1 MTELLPTRQA
11 ADLRRAVIDY
21 VTTAIS
27 LADPSVASAL
37 DAFLTDEHSG
47 IFLGPYLRTRL
58 PFAGGSDAAAAR
70 ELVPSLP
77 EWFEPYAHQ
86 AAAFSRLT
94 TSPQAPGEQD
104 EAGFRLPQPTIV
116 TTGTGSGKTESFL
129 YPVLDHAA
137 RAKKAGIGGIK
148 ALILYPMNAL
158 ANDQAGRLAKLLTEN
173 PAYRGLT
180 AALYTG
186 EASHEPSTVVTADSL
201 ITDREM
207 IRGSAPDVLLTNYKM
222 LDQLLL
228 RRADRPLWEASAA

>member
-37 DAFLTDEHSG
+37 DAFLTDERSG

-58 PFAGGSDAAAAR
+58 PFAGGSDAETAR

-94 TSPQAPGEQD
+94 TSPEAPGEQD

-158 ANDQAGRLAKLLTEN
+158 ANDQAGRLAKLLTET
-173 PAYRGLT
+173 PAYKGLT

-186 EASHEPSTVVTADSL
+186 EASREPSTVVTADSL
-201 ITDREM
+201 ITTAR
-207 IRGSAPDVLLTNYKM
+207 
-222 LDQLLL
+222 
-228 RRADRPLWEASAA
+228 

>member
-37 DAFLTDEHSG
+37 DAFLTEERSG

-77 EWFEPYAHQ
+77 DGFEPYAHQ

-94 TSPQAPGEQD
+94 TTADVPGEQD
-104 EAGFRLPQPTIV
+104 EVGFRLPQPTIV

-186 EASHEPSTVVTADSL
+186 EASHEPSTLVTADSL

-228 RRADRPLWEASAA
+228 RRADRPLWEA